1 MNPLID
7 ERECMRHSSIP
18 SLLEVI
24 KYNNNRKTL
33 DNFLFEIG
41 RKYLFDSEEQILS
54 IALSGTISSTLWKG
68 EKEVVD
74 FFYLKGIVENLFD
87 KLSIK
92 NYRIGLPSSPLKGL
106 HPGVSASIYLGKD
119 EVGFMGK
126 LHPETMKYFG
136 VSDTFVMEISLEKLY
151 NSSHPLKTIKEISKY
166 PQVVRDL
173 ALVMDKSVTSE
184 YLINEIK
191 RASKRT
197 LVDVKV
203 FDLYEGESLGN
214 KKKQLALSLVFQDMT
229 KTLETTEV
237 DQMTE
242 NILKHLKELNINLR
256 A

>member
-1 MNPLID
+1 
-7 ERECMRHSSIP
+7 
-18 SLLEVI
+18 
-24 KYNNNRKTL
+24 
-33 DNFLFEIG
+33 
-41 RKYLFDSEEQILS
+41 
-54 IALSGTISSTLWKG
+54 
-68 EKEVVD
+68 
-74 FFYLKGIVENLFD
+74 
-87 KLSIK
+87 
-92 NYRIGLPSSPLKGL
+92 
-106 HPGVSASIYLGKD
+106 
-119 EVGFMGK
+119 
-126 LHPETMKYFG
+126 
-136 VSDTFVMEISLEKLY
+136 MEISLEKLY

-214 KKKQLALSLVFQDMT
+214 EKKQLALSLVFQDMT